1 MQVEGAIGNSVE
13 LLQATLG
20 VTPEALYPVD
30 VMRAGDEL
38 VIAVVDSEVLRV
50 PDIDKAVVA
59 APAVGVDG
67 GVNRDATANN
77 GLKSSLFTVRHDL
90 SVNRAVAFEDA
101 EDDGL
106 AAGSAASLAT
116 QASSAEVRFVNFDF
130 AGRERRGALTLLSN
144 ALSYFEKDR
153 GDAAA
158 RESCQL
164 SHVTGRQIEREVAHE
179 SAHFTL
185 ANFRPLV
192 IAV

>member
-101 EDDGL
+101 KDDGL
-106 AAGSAASLAT
+106 T
-116 QASSAEVRFVNFDF
+116 R
-130 AGRERRGALTLLSN
+130 
-144 ALSYFEKDR
+144 
-153 GDAAA
+153 
-158 RESCQL
+158 
-164 SHVTGRQIEREVAHE
+164 
-179 SAHFTL
+179 
-185 ANFRPLV
+185 
-192 IAV
+192 